1 MAGFSS
7 SIASSGGGGN
17 AQQYDPAQYLGGG
30 QSDGGAQTA
39 GQSAAPGPSADFVQS
54 LGRMGMQIEQQIDT
68 LSGQFPEAA
77 SDFRAAKQALKK
89 GMGKILTTNPQASGG
104 PQAPQSV

>member
-1 MAGFSS
+1 MEGFSS

-17 AQQYDPAQYLGGG
+17 AAPYDPSQYLGGG
-30 QSDGGAQTA
+30 QSDGNAQSA

-54 LGRMGMQIEQQIDT
+54 LSKQGMQVEQLIDT

-77 SDFRAAKQALKK
+77 EDFRTAKQALKK
-89 GMGKILTTNPQASGG
+89 GMAKILTTNSQASGG
-104 PQAPQSV
+104 PTAPRSV

>member
-1 MAGFSS
+1 MGGFSS
-7 SIASSGGGGN
+7 SIASSGGGGD

-30 QSDGGAQTA
+30 QSDGGAGSP
-39 GQSAAPGPSADFVQS
+39 GQSPASGTSADFVQS

-104 PQAPQSV
+104 PQAPPSV